1 MGQGKQITGNWVKG
15 FQLWFNVKLFL
26 INDVINL
33 KEIIKRIV
41 AASTR
46 YDYTWRILNNRLTL
60 DVAMFIDEFEI
71 RLLTPYYQIYSIC

>member
-1 MGQGKQITGNWVKG
+1 MGQGKQITGNWVKD

-26 INDVINL
+26 INDVTNL

-41 AASTR
+41 AAAPR

-60 DVAMFIDEFEI
+60 DVAMFFDEFEI
-71 RLLTPYYQIYSIC
+71 RLLTPYYQIDSIC